1 MISNS
6 PKPVAVEHHFRS
18 LAKAI
23 SWRITGTLDTMVI
36 SFVITGR
43 IRLALSI
50 GFVELFTKIGLYY
63 LHERVWNRI
72 AAGKTKAAESGE
84 I

>member
-1 MISNS
+1 MI
-6 PKPVAVEHHFRS
+6 EQHRRS
-18 LAKAI
+18 FLKAI
-23 SWRITGTLDTMVI
+23 SWRATGTVDTIVV
-36 SFVITGR
+36 SFVVTGR
-43 IRLALSI
+43 LKLALSI

-72 AAGKTKAAESGE
+72 GYGRTKPDDYA